1 MYEFEVPR
9 GADPVG
15 GVEVWNGNGGAG
27 RLAAIAAATSRSRRS
42 MRLAAD
48 ARDAR
53 LYQGGF
59 LGVDAPSVGMEKSVH
74 WRLNRG

>member
-1 MYEFEVPR
+1 M
-9 GADPVG
+9 
-15 GVEVWNGNGGAG
+15 
-27 RLAAIAAATSRSRRS
+27 AAIAAATSRSRRS

-59 LGVDAPSVGMEKSVH
+59 LGADAPSVGMEKSVH